1 MPKYDLCLIRSD
13 GRIDYVV
20 PLRAADDAEAVAEA
34 ERHESNGWREL
45 WIGSQLIWRRPPTRD
60 PTR

>member
-20 PLRAADDAEAVAEA
+20 PLRAADDSEAVAEA
-34 ERHESNGWREL
+34 ERHGSNRWREL
-45 WIGSQLIWRRPPTRD
+45 WIGSKLIWRHPPTSD
-60 PTR
+60 PTT